1 MCCVKIKSCGAI
13 LYRNLMYYGGNGV
26 DKTFRRGIH
35 PNSNKVTR
43 EVALEEYPTPK
54 TVYIPVSQHIGAP
67 ADILVNIG
75 DRVLEGQLIAAA
87 KGFVSSNIYSSVSG
101 TVKKLVDRPNAL
113 GMTVKHIEIENDEL
127 YDKAEPLEP
136 LTLEADKDAIVAR
149 IKEAGIVGMGGA
161 TFPTHVK
168 LSPNKPVD
176 TLIINC
182 AECEPYITCDDR
194 LVLEHGEEVIDGV
207 LCLKKALGVDNV
219 FFGIETNK
227 PKAIEILEKLVE
239 GKGIEIAR
247 LKPKYPQGAEK
258 QLIYAITKRKV
269 PAGGLPMD
277 VGVCVS
283 NTHTAYSVGRAV
295 LHGEPLYRRAMTVS
309 GDAIEKKGNFWARNG
324 IPYSDFYEHLRG
336 NVSEDVLLKVIS
348 GGPMMG
354 FAVPSMDMVTAKGSS
369 SILFIAQGEMKIE
382 KATACINCARC
393 ANTCPMHVMPM
404 FVERCIDSGD
414 VKGAIRAGA
423 LNCIECGSC
432 AFVCP
437 AKRPLV
443 QSCRLTKKLSK
454 ERGIK

>member
-1 MCCVKIKSCGAI
+1 M
-13 LYRNLMYYGGNGV
+13 

-35 PNSNKVTR
+35 PNSNKLTR
-43 EVALEEYPTPK
+43 EMPLEEYPTPS
-54 TVYIPVSQHIGAP
+54 TVYIPISQHIGAP
-67 ADILVNIG
+67 AEILVNIG
-75 DRVLEGQLIAAA
+75 DRVLAGSLLASA

-101 TVKKLVDRPNAL
+101 TVKKFVDRPNAL
-113 GMTVKHIEIENDEL
+113 GMTVKHIEIENDGL
-127 YDKAEPLEP
+127 YESQSLEP
-136 LTLEADKDAIVAR
+136 LSLDADKDVIVGR

-168 LSPNKPVD
+168 LMPSKPVD

-194 LVLEHGEEVIDGV
+194 LVLEHAEEVIDGV
-207 LCLKKALGVDNV
+207 LCLKKALGVEHAY
-219 FFGIETNK
+219 FGIETNK
-227 PKAIEILEKLVE
+227 PRAIEILERVTA
-239 GKGIEIAR
+239 GKGIGVVR

-258 QLIYAITKRKV
+258 QLIYAVTKRKV

-277 VGVCVS
+277 VGVVVS

-309 GDAIEKKGNFWARNG
+309 GNGVETRANYWVRNG
-324 IPYSDFYEHLRG
+324 VPYSDIYEHCKG
-336 NVSEDVLLKVIS
+336 NASEDDLFKVIS

-354 FAVPSMDMVTAKGSS
+354 FAVPSLDICTAKGTS
-369 SILFIAQGEMKIE
+369 SILFITNGEMKANN
-382 KATACINCARC
+382 ATSCINCARC

-404 FVERCIDSGD
+404 FVERCIDNGD
-414 VKGAIRAGA
+414 VVGAVKAGA

-432 AFVCP
+432 AYVCP

-443 QSCRLTKKLSK
+443 QSCRLTKKLAREK
-454 ERGIK
+454 GVK